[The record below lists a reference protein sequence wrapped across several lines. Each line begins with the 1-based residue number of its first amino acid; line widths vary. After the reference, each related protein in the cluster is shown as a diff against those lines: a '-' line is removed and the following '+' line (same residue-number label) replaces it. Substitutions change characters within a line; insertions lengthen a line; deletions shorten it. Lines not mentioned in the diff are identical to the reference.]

1 MLILELVYIQGQG
14 NELFFLG
21 RMVQVGYESEQI
33 QIQVLYKYFFLGGG
47 VSCHVHYS
55 YIDGNLN
62 LGKTH
67 LYNTSAL
74 P

>member
-33 QIQVLYKYFFLGGG
+33 QIR
-47 VSCHVHYS
+47 HVHYS